1 MSKNQVRKMMKIVVP
16 VLFVLVINVALVF
29 ADPIVMPGFHVEGA
43 KIVSEGAYFWL
54 EITNIGWMG
63 ASGGINMLHPSDF
76 LVHAVYINNEYS
88 VNGTEYTS
96 NDTTLCIRNLNVTD
110 KAEILLSAPNL
121 RDNYTLLGVNYT
133 IRQMNMMFTFTR
145 GEERSGFEMSII
157 SLEFL
162 SDYYTLEH
170 EYGGLLTKNSD
181 LNQTIENMQ
190 HEMDLLSS
198 KNSDLNQTLA
208 KVQHDT
214 QDERSIALLVETVL
228 FGIVL
233 VTSIATLYYVRKRK

>member
-1 MSKNQVRKMMKIVVP
+1 MIKIVVP

-96 NDTTLCIRNLNVTD
+96 NDTTLCIRSLNVTD
-110 KAEILLSAPNL
+110 KAEILLSAPS
-121 RDNYTLLGVNYT
+121 LGVNET
-133 IRQMNMMFTFTR
+133 IRYIWKEFSFIR
-145 GEERSGFEMSII
+145 GEERSEFEMSIL

-162 SDYYTLEH
+162 S

-198 KNSDLNQTLA
+198 KNSDLNQTIA
-208 KVQHDT
+208 KVQHDI
-214 QDERSIALLVETVL
+214 QDERSITLLVETVL
-228 FGIVL
+228 LGIVIA
-233 VTSIATLYYVRKRK
+233 TSITTLYYFRKRK

>member
-1 MSKNQVRKMMKIVVP
+1 MMKIVVP

-54 EITNIGWMG
+54 EIINIGWMG

-96 NDTTLCIRNLNVTD
+96 NDTALCIRSLNVTD

-121 RDNYTLLGVNYT
+121 RDNYTFLGVNGT

-145 GEERSGFEMSII
+145 GEEHSEFEMTIL

-162 SDYYTLEH
+162 S

-208 KVQHDT
+208 KVQHDI
-214 QDERSIALLVETVL
+214 QDERSTTLLVETVL
-228 FGIVL
+228 LGIVIA
-233 VTSIATLYYVRKRK
+233 TSITTLYYFRKRK

>member
-1 MSKNQVRKMMKIVVP
+1 MKIVVP

-96 NDTTLCIRNLNVTD
+96 NDTTLCIRSLNVTD
-110 KAEILLSAPNL
+110 KAEILLSAPS
-121 RDNYTLLGVNYT
+121 LGVNET
-133 IRQMNMMFTFTR
+133 IRQMIPTFTFIR
-145 GEERSGFEMSII
+145 GEERSEFEMMIL
-157 SLEFL
+157 SLEFM
-162 SDYYTLEH
+162 SYYYTLEH
-170 EYGGLLTKNSD
+170 EYDGLLTKNSD
-181 LNQTIENMQ
+181 LNQTI
-190 HEMDLLSS
+190 
-198 KNSDLNQTLA
+198 A
-208 KVQHDT
+208 KVQHDI
-214 QDERSIALLVETVL
+214 QDERSITLLVETVL
-228 FGIVL
+228 LGIVIA
-233 VTSIATLYYVRKRK
+233 TSITTLYYFRKRK

>member
-1 MSKNQVRKMMKIVVP
+1 MIKIVVP

-63 ASGGINMLHPSDF
+63 ASGGLTMLHPSDF

-96 NDTTLCIRNLNVTD
+96 NDTALCIRNLNVTD
-110 KAEILLSAPNL
+110 KAEILLSAPS
-121 RDNYTLLGVNYT
+121 LGVNET
-133 IRQMNMMFTFTR
+133 IRTMIPTFTFIR
-145 GEERSGFEMSII
+145 GEERSGFEMSIL

-162 SDYYTLEH
+162 SYYYTLEY
-170 EYGGLLTKNSD
+170 EYDGLLTKNSD

-198 KNSDLNQTLA
+198 KNSDLNQTLT
-208 KVQHDT
+208 KVQHDI
-214 QDERSIALLVETVL
+214 QDERSTTLLVETVL
-228 FGIVL
+228 FGIVIA
-233 VTSIATLYYVRKRK
+233 TSITTLYCFRKRK